1 MADAL
6 RFKIENGQ
14 FALAVV
20 DTAAVGYLES
30 WQAPGGLGVDAVTI
44 ADYTD
49 AVAQWSCQVQT
60 MTIDPS
66 ANTNDETLE
75 ATWCE
80 PAKTIPNPGQTSFA
94 INGTAVADAH
104 ANDALQ
110 AFLYLHDTDEAYF
123 YMGLG
128 GPAAPPAA
136 IGRCRIQAS
145 SFGGA
150 GRTTLTMPIGAL
162 PLSRRYDMW
171 HGVLPGTVIEG
182 LTNTERPGAPALV
195 AATGPVVADD
205 DVADDETV

>member
-1 MADAL
+1 MSDAL
-6 RFKIENGQ
+6 RFKITGGV
-14 FALAVV
+14 FALTVV
-20 DTAAVGYLES
+20 DPAAVGYADS
-30 WQAPGGLGVDAVTI
+30 WQAPGGKAVDAVTL

-66 ANTNDETLE
+66 ANTNDETVD

-80 PAKTIPNPGQTSFA
+80 PAKTIPNPGETSFA

-104 ANDALQ
+104 AADSLQ

-123 YMGLG
+123 YMGLAG
-128 GPAAPPAA
+128 ENAPPSA

-150 GRTTLTMPIGAL
+150 GTVTLTMTIGAL

-171 HGVLPGTVIEG
+171 YGAGDGTVIEG
-182 LTNTERPGAPALV
+182 LTNTERPGAPPLV
-195 AATGPVVADD
+195 AA
-205 DVADDETV
+205 